1 MRENTHLL
9 GFVCLFDQMLFKKM
23 GSLEI
28 HTTTNYISFLMKSFN
43 FPCNC
48 LELNCICKTYDLE
61 EDQIL
66 FLRNQFHRA
75 IRGG

>member
-1 MRENTHLL
+1 MWENADLL

-23 GSLEI
+23 ESLEI
-28 HTTTNYISFLMKSFN
+28 HTATNSISFRMKSFN

-61 EDQIL
+61 EDWIL
-66 FLRNQFHRA
+66 FLHNQFHHA
-75 IRGG
+75 FRGW

>member
-1 MRENTHLL
+1 MRENADLL
-9 GFVCLFDQMLFKKM
+9 SFVCLFDQMLFKKM

-28 HTTTNYISFLMKSFN
+28 HTDTNSISFQMKSFN
-43 FPCNC
+43 FPCNW
-48 LELNCICKTYDLE
+48 LELNCICKIYDLE

-66 FLRNQFHRA
+66 FLRNQFHHA